1 MKRKQKEDLENM
13 EVGEMLK
20 KVRKNLQKEIQMTT
34 LVQNIFQVSCICIVR
49 KMFYLVGWISLY

>member
-34 LVQNIFQVSCICIVR
+34 LIQNIFQVNCIYIDR
-49 KMFYLVGWISLY
+49 KMSYLLG